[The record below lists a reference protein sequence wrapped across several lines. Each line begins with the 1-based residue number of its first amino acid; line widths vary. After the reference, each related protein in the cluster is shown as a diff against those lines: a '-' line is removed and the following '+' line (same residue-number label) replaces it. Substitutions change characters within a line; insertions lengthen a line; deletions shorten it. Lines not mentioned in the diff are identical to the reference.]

1 MEKPLRIL
9 HLEDSPG
16 DAELV
21 KATLEADDIPCH
33 VVRAATRAEFL
44 SALEQGNFDLILADY
59 SLPQFDGG
67 AALAIAREKYPSL
80 PFILVSGSIG
90 EETAV
95 ESLRR
100 GATDYVIK
108 NRLSRL
114 PSRVRRAMREAE
126 ERARR
131 ARSEEAL
138 LVRVQELEILRE
150 VSQTVLNSP
159 DLKTTLDSVLDKT
172 LALGGFEVGIFRL
185 VDPATKILPAVSV
198 RGFKDSA
205 NVNLKS
211 ADPQSAAVSHA
222 VTQAM
227 SRKDAYVIEDVPRHP
242 GLRALKK
249 EAIQSAIILP
259 VWAAEKVLG
268 AIQLGSRQPRKF
280 HPDEIHLL
288 ETLASQMGLA
298 VQKALLLEEADRR
311 RKHAEA
317 VREIGLTLTS
327 THDPQQVLERV
338 AEEARR
344 LVNAMFAYVV
354 TPAKPFYRFAA
365 VAGDDRGY
373 KNVLKL
379 SDDPASPYG
388 GGPLGRAIRALRPAI
403 CEDVQNDPLFRAW
416 SDIAS
421 KHGIHSL
428 VAVPIVVQEK
438 PYGAL
443 ITYAPVTRAYDNE
456 TINLLSSLAAQA
468 GVALENAHLFQET
481 QRSLER
487 FRALHEIEMAIT
499 STLDRRA
506 VLNILLEK
514 IELSLPYAAATVRLY
529 NKESGLL
536 EPEACRNLD
545 EKEWRAGDWR
555 GGRGSANLVFETKAP
570 MTVLNIS
577 ADPRVHDRPFFSKYE
592 LVSFLGVPL
601 ISKGECLGVLSV
613 YTRAEHEFAPDEV
626 EYLTAL
632 AGQAAIAI
640 DNAQLYERSKRQAI
654 DLAKSNR
661 VKDEFLSVM
670 SHELRTPLNVVM
682 GYAGMMRDGIL
693 GPVSPE
699 QESALEKVL
708 NRANDQLTMVN
719 SILYATSIETQKI
732 PVRYEPISLKAFFD
746 ELRAGYGLPGDKPLA
761 FRWDYPADAPPI
773 LTDPDKLKHILQNLI
788 NNAVKFTD
796 EGSITITA
804 RLGSRNQES
813 GIGAAPQPP
822 IPNPKSLTPNS
833 RRWVEVEVKDTGV
846 GIPAEQLSRIFDK
859 FHQVDSSETRLF
871 SGIGLGLYLVKQ
883 FTELLKGTVEVES
896 ELDKG
901 TTFTVTIPIPLS

>member
-9 HLEDSPG
+9 HLEDSPS
-16 DAELV
+16 DADLV
-21 KATLEADDIPCH
+21 KATLEADDIPCR
-33 VVRAATRAEFL
+33 VVRVATRAEFL

-67 AALAIAREKYPSL
+67 SALAIAREKYPNL
-80 PFILVSGSIG
+80 PFILVSGSVG

-95 ESLRR
+95 ESLKR
-100 GATDYVIK
+100 GATDYVVK
-108 NRLSRL
+108 DRLFHL
-114 PSRVRRAMREAE
+114 PSRVRRAMGEAE

-138 LVRVQELEILRE
+138 LVRVQELELLRE
-150 VSQTVLNSP
+150 VGQTVLNSP

-185 VDPATKILPAVSV
+185 VDPTTKILPAVSV
-198 RGFKDSA
+198 RGFKDPA

-211 ADPQSAAVSHA
+211 ADSQSAALGHA
-222 VTQAM
+222 LTEAM
-227 SRKDAYVIEDVPRHP
+227 SRKDAYVIEDVPGHP
-242 GLRALKK
+242 GLRAFKK
-249 EAIQSAIILP
+249 EGIRSAIVLP
-259 VWAAEKVLG
+259 VWAGEKALG
-268 AIQLGSRQPRKF
+268 AMQLGSRQPRKF
-280 HPDEIHLL
+280 HPGEIHLL

-317 VREIGLTLTS
+317 VRAIGLTLTS
-327 THDPQQVLERV
+327 THDPQQVLERI

-365 VAGDDRGY
+365 VAGDDQGY
-373 KNVLKL
+373 RNVLKL

-388 GGPLGRAIRALRPAI
+388 RGPLGRAIRALRPAI
-403 CEDVQNDPLFRAW
+403 CEDVQNDPLFRPW

-421 KHGIHSL
+421 ERGIHSL

-438 PYGAL
+438 AYGAL
-443 ITYAPVTRAYDNE
+443 IAYAPVPRAYDNE

-468 GVALENAHLFQET
+468 GVALENAHLFQQT
-481 QRSLER
+481 QKSLER
-487 FRALHEIEMAIT
+487 FRALHEIDLAIT

-514 IELSLPYAAATVRLY
+514 MELFFPYAASTVRLY

-536 EPEACRNLD
+536 EPEACRNLN
-545 EKEWRAGDWR
+545 EEEWRAGRWW
-555 GGRGSANLVFETKAP
+555 GGRGSANIVFETRAP
-570 MTVLNIS
+570 VMAPNIQ
-577 ADPRVHDRPFFSKYE
+577 ADPRVLDLEFFRKHGLISY
-592 LVSFLGVPL
+592 LGVPL
-601 ISKGECLGVLSV
+601 LVKGECLGVLSV
-613 YTRAEHEFAPDEV
+613 YTREEHEFAPDEV

-640 DNAQLYERSKRQAI
+640 DNAQLYERSERQGI
-654 DLAKSNR
+654 ELARSNK

-699 QESALEKVL
+699 QENALEKVL

-719 SILYATSIETQKI
+719 SILYATSIEAQKI
-732 PVRYEPISLKAFFD
+732 SVRYEPVSLKDFFD
-746 ELRAGYGLPGDKPLA
+746 NLRAGYGLPGDKPLA
-761 FRWDYPADAPPI
+761 FHWDYPADAPPI

-804 RLGSRNQES
+804 QVGIRGQELGVR
-813 GIGAAPQPP
+813 AVPQPP
-822 IPNPKSLTPNS
+822 IPNSQPPTPDS
-833 RRWVEVEVKDTGV
+833 RFVEIKVSDTGV
-846 GIPAEQLSRIFDK
+846 GILPAQLSRIFDK

-871 SGIGLGLYLVKQ
+871 SGIGLGLYLVRQ
-883 FTELLKGTVEVES
+883 FTDLLGGTIAAES

-901 TTFTVTIPIPLS
+901 TTFTVTLPIPFP